1 MARAHAKSTAA
12 TILLASLA
20 AAALR
25 PTALRPLV
33 PVPLAGRALRHFA
46 TVKMSDADAAAPAAA
61 PSADAASTDTTAAE
75 DDPVVQFVVVR
86 RDLLKTMEWP
96 VGSVIAQA
104 CHACTAATVAHLDD
118 AHVRA
123 YLADVDHMRKVVK
136 ECKGETQ
143 LLALADALRAAEV
156 PHKVWLEQPENLP
169 TAIALKPSPRSAVA
183 PLLKK
188 YQLFK

>member
-1 MARAHAKSTAA
+1 
-12 TILLASLA
+12 
-20 AAALR
+20 
-25 PTALRPLV
+25 
-33 PVPLAGRALRHFA
+33 
-46 TVKMSDADAAAPAAA
+46 
-61 PSADAASTDTTAAE
+61 
-75 DDPVVQFVVVR
+75 
-86 RDLLKTMEWP
+86 MEWP

-156 PHKVWLEQPENLP
+156 PHKVWLEQPVCAA
-169 TAIALKPSPRSAVA
+169 TANSGSLASLLCTPGGLGESVRSRSQHFLQVI
-183 PLLKK
+183 
-188 YQLFK
+188 YIYIS

>member
-1 MARAHAKSTAA
+1 M
-12 TILLASLA
+12 
-20 AAALR
+20 
-25 PTALRPLV
+25 
-33 PVPLAGRALRHFA
+33 
-46 TVKMSDADAAAPAAA
+46 
-61 PSADAASTDTTAAE
+61 
-75 DDPVVQFVVVR
+75 QFVVVR

-143 LLALADALRAAEV
+143 LLALADALRAAQV

-169 TAIALKPSPRSAVA
+169 TAIALKTSPRSAVA

>member
-1 MARAHAKSTAA
+1 MA
-12 TILLASLA
+12 
-20 AAALR
+20 
-25 PTALRPLV
+25 
-33 PVPLAGRALRHFA
+33 
-46 TVKMSDADAAAPAAA
+46 DADAAAPAAA
-61 PSADAASTDTTAAE
+61 PAASSDTAAGAPAE

-143 LLALADALRAAEV
+143 LLALADALRAAQV

>member
-1 MARAHAKSTAA
+1 MNELTRQEQTA
-12 TILLASLA
+12 TIFLSALA

-33 PVPLAGRALRHFA
+33 PVPLAGRALRQLSSL
-46 TVKMSDADAAAPAAA
+46 KMSDADAAPAAA
-61 PSADAASTDTTAAE
+61 PAASSDTAAGAPAE

-143 LLALADALRAAEV
+143 LLALADALRAAQV

-169 TAIALKPSPRSAVA
+169 TAIALKPYPGSKVK